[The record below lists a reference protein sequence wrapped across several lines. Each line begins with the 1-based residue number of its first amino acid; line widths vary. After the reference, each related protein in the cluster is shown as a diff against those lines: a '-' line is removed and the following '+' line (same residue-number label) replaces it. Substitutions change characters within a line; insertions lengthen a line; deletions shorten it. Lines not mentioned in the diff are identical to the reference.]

1 MGGDKGSVGGDSR
14 VFRDNF
20 PRPTIKGKIRYQDD
34 NIGQK
39 QSLLSIFRYYFA
51 YFPIKEVII
60 KL

>member
-34 NIGQK
+34 NIGLK
-39 QSLLSIFRYYFA
+39 QSLIVNIQVLFCIFSYKRGHN
-51 YFPIKEVII
+51 
-60 KL
+60 